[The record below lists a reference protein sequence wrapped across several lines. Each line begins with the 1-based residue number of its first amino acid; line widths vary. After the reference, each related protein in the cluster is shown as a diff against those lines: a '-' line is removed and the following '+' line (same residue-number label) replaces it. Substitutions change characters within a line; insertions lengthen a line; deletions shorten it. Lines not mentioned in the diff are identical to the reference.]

1 MENSII
7 YDIDCEKAVIGTL
20 LSDRDAFSK
29 VHEYL
34 TKDCFYNTKNQNIY
48 LAIASLSER
57 GDRADIVTVMPELA
71 KMGCKV
77 EPFEIAEYLDSHTF
91 DLEQYS
97 MRLNEL
103 AKRRSICAL
112 GLTMAKNGSEEVKDI
127 SDIISEASDE
137 INSLLTD
144 SQTTIK
150 TSDDY
155 LSEVWQKVQ
164 NNINGK
170 KSDSIM
176 TGFREIDSRGGLKP
190 SNLIL
195 IGADSSQGKTSL
207 ADSIA
212 LNMVKNS
219 IPTAFFSLE
228 MTATQLTTRL
238 AAIESGIPSFVISD
252 KAMTENQLKT
262 FNQAV
267 GRLEHLPLY
276 FDERSSS
283 SIDTIV
289 SSIRT
294 LYLKHHIKGCF
305 IDYLQI
311 LSVNSKNTNT
321 EYLLAECARRLKN
334 LAKELNIFVVLLSQL
349 SRDLQSPEPTLARL
363 RGSGQV
369 NEAADMTI
377 LIYRPEYYSK
387 TYGKTYHYSGQ
398 FKNTATIGTA
408 LINVAKNRNGEIFQF
423 IAGFNESTTKFY
435 DLDNIPELPFAER
448 KVIEDEPF

>member
-1 MENSII
+1 
-7 YDIDCEKAVIGTL
+7 
-20 LSDRDAFSK
+20 
-29 VHEYL
+29 
-34 TKDCFYNTKNQNIY
+34 
-48 LAIASLSER
+48 
-57 GDRADIVTVMPELA
+57 
-71 KMGCKV
+71 
-77 EPFEIAEYLDSHTF
+77 
-91 DLEQYS
+91 

-103 AKRRSICAL
+103 AKRRSIYAL
-112 GLTMAKNGSEEVKDI
+112 GLSLVTNGSEETKDI
-127 SDIISEASDE
+127 SDVISDATSE
-137 INSLLTD
+137 INGLLCD

-155 LSEVWQKVQ
+155 LSEVWQRVQ
-164 NNINGK
+164 DNINGK
-170 KSDSIM
+170 KSDSTLI
-176 TGFREIDSRGGLKP
+176 GFTDFDSRGGLKP
-190 SNLIL
+190 GNLI
-195 IGADSSQGKTSL
+195 IIAADSSQGKTSL

-228 MTATQLTTRL
+228 MTATQLMTRL

-252 KAMTENQLKT
+252 RAMTSNQLSK
-262 FNQAV
+262 FNEAV
-267 GRLEHLPLY
+267 GRLSHLPMY
-276 FDERSSS
+276 FDDRSSS

-305 IDYLQI
+305 VDYLQI

-387 TYGKTYHYSGQ
+387 TYGKVLHYPGS
-398 FKNTATIGTA
+398 FKNVSTEGTA
-408 LINVAKNRNGEIFQF
+408 LINVAKNRNGETFQF
-423 IAGFNESTTKFY
+423 VAGFDAATTHFF
-435 DLDNIPELPFAER
+435 DLDEKPLFAEQ
-448 KVIEDEPF
+448 VEEEPF

>member
-7 YDIDCEKAVIGTL
+7 YDIDCEKAVIGTM
-20 LSDRDAFSK
+20 LSDRNGFDK

-34 TKDCFYNTKNQNIY
+34 NENCFYNSLNRNVY
-48 LAIASLSER
+48 LSIASLVGR
-57 GDRADIVTVMPELA
+57 GERADIVTIIPELA
-71 KMGCKV
+71 KMGVKA
-77 EPFEIAEYLDSHTF
+77 EPYEIAEYLDSHTF

-103 AKRRSICAL
+103 AKRRSIYAL

-144 SQTTIK
+144 TQTTIK

-155 LSEVWQKVQ
+155 LSEVWQRVQ
-164 NNINGK
+164 DNINGK
-170 KSDSIM
+170 KSDSTLI
-176 TGFREIDSRGGLKP
+176 GFADFDSRGGFKP
-190 SNLIL
+190 GNLI
-195 IGADSSQGKTSL
+195 IIAADSSQGKTSL

-228 MTATQLTTRL
+228 MTATQLMTRL

-252 KAMTENQLKT
+252 RAMTSNQLSK
-262 FNQAV
+262 FNEAV
-267 GRLEHLPLY
+267 GRLSHLPMY
-276 FDERSSS
+276 FDDRSSS
-283 SIDTIV
+283 NIDTII

-294 LYLKHHIKGCF
+294 LCLKHHIKGCF
-305 IDYLQI
+305 VDYLQI

-334 LAKELNIFVVLLSQL
+334 LAKELNIFIVLLSQL

-387 TYGKTYHYSGQ
+387 TYGKVLHYPGS
-398 FKNTATIGTA
+398 FKNVSTEGTA
-408 LINVAKNRNGEIFQF
+408 LINVAKNRNGETFQF
-423 IAGFNESTTKFY
+423 VCGFDANTTHFF
-435 DLDNIPELPFAER
+435 DLDEKPLFAEQ
-448 KVIEDEPF
+448 VEEEPF

>member
-20 LSDRDAFSK
+20 LSDRNAFDK

-34 TKDCFYNTKNQNIY
+34 NENCFYNSLNRNVY
-48 LAIASLSER
+48 LSIASLVGR
-57 GDRADIVTVMPELA
+57 GERADIVTIIPELA
-71 KMGCKV
+71 KMGVKA
-77 EPFEIAEYLDSHTF
+77 EPYEIAEYLDCHTF

-103 AKRRSICAL
+103 AKRRSIYAL
-112 GLTMAKNGSEEVKDI
+112 GLSLVTNGSEEVKDI
-127 SDIISEASDE
+127 ADVISDATSE
-137 INSLLTD
+137 INGLLCD

-164 NNINGK
+164 DNINGK
-170 KSDSIM
+170 KSDSTLI
-176 TGFREIDSRGGLKP
+176 GFTDFDSRGGFKP
-190 SNLIL
+190 GNLI
-195 IGADSSQGKTSL
+195 IIAADSSQGKTSL
-207 ADSIA
+207 ADTIA
-212 LNMVKNS
+212 LNVVKS
-219 IPTAFFSLE
+219 GTPIAFYSLE
-228 MTATQLTTRL
+228 MTAVQLMTRL
-238 AAIESGIPSFVISD
+238 AAIESGVPAFVISD
-252 KAMTENQLKT
+252 KAMTERQLLK
-262 FNQAV
+262 FNEAV
-267 GRLEHLPLY
+267 GRLSHLPMY
-276 FDERSSS
+276 FDDRSSS

-305 IDYLQI
+305 VDYLQI

-387 TYGKTYHYSGQ
+387 TYGKVLHYPGS
-398 FKNTATIGTA
+398 FKNVSTNGTA
-408 LINVAKNRNGEIFQF
+408 LINVAKNRNGETFQF
-423 IAGFNESTTKFY
+423 VAGFDAATTHFF
-435 DLDNIPELPFAER
+435 DLDEKPLLAEQ
-448 KVIEDEPF
+448 VEEEPF